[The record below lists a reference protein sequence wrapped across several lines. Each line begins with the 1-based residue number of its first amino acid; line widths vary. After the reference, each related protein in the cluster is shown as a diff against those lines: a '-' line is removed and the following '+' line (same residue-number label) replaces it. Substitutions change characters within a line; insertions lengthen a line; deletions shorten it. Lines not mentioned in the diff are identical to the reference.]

1 MDELQYFLGIVF
13 FFALPDVTLH
23 GNHNTVLNIKPEA
36 DVAAIAAIGNKGKGI
51 RSDCHV
57 TLEIRQS
64 GGIEIQ
70 LISKVKSMYG
80 DSILSLC
87 NEIFRFYNI
96 SDASLLLE
104 DSGAL
109 ELVIAARLEAAIR
122 QLTGSTK
129 EYLTEFLPQNKYQT
143 ARDRDRFSRLYLPG
157 NSPSLMINAGIHKP
171 NGIILDLED
180 AVAVSKK
187 AEARFLVR
195 NALRSLDFYGAE
207 RMVRINQVPAG
218 LADLDYIIPHNV
230 NLVLVPK
237 CESAEQLKLVNE
249 NIEKIKKEKG
259 INSNIWLM
267 PIIESALGVL
277 KALEIASSPNVVA
290 VAIGLEDYTADLG
303 TRRTNEGNESFFARS
318 MVVNACKAAGVQAID
333 SVFSDIA
340 DMEALKQTVLR
351 SKALGFDGMGCIH
364 PRQIRVI
371 HDNFA
376 PDEAEIDK
384 AKKIVNAFIEAT
396 EKGLGVVSLGTK
408 MIDPPVVKRAQ
419 HTINLAVSMGK
430 LNADW
435 RNEFL
440 NV

>member
-1 MDELQYFLGIVF
+1 
-13 FFALPDVTLH
+13 LH
-23 GNHNTVLNIKPEA
+23 LNDNEVKNPFNKEA
-36 DVAAIAAIGNKGKGI
+36 DLATIATIGNKGKGI

-64 GGIEIQ
+64 GGIDIQ
-70 LISKVKSMYG
+70 LNSKVKVMYG
-80 DSILSLC
+80 ESILRLC
-87 NEIFRFYNI
+87 NTIMNFYEIN
-96 SDASLLLE
+96 DAVLVLE

-109 ELVIAARLEAAIR
+109 EPVIAARLEAAIR
-122 QLTGSTK
+122 QLTGSPK
-129 EYLTEFLPQNKYQT
+129 EYLPEFLPQNNYQT

-180 AVAVSKK
+180 AVAATKK
-187 AEARFLVR
+187 EEARYLVR
-195 NALRSLDFYGAE
+195 NALRSIDFYGAE

-218 LADLDYIIPHNV
+218 LADLDYIVPHNG
-230 NLVLVPK
+230 NLILVPK
-237 CESAEQLKLVNE
+237 CESADQIRQVNNRIDE
-249 NIEKIKKEKG
+249 IKKAKNITG
-259 INSNIWLM
+259 NIWLM

-277 KALEIASSPNVVA
+277 KAFEIANCENVVA
-290 VAIGLEDYTADLG
+290 LAIGLEDYTADLG
-303 TRRTNEGNESFFARS
+303 TRRTNEGSESFFARS
-318 MVVNACKAAGVQAID
+318 MVVNACKAAGIQAID

-340 DMEALKQTVLR
+340 DMEALKQNVLR

-419 HTINLAVSMGK
+419 HTINLAVNMGK
-430 LNADW
+430 LAADW
-435 RNEFL
+435 RNEFVEKG
-440 NV
+440 NF